1 MSTRRICIDWAG
13 PVLDGVTD
21 WLLQETDGSEV
32 LDLSS
37 TCVITPT
44 RQSGR
49 RLREALALRAAE
61 RDSALIPPMVREP
74 ATLWESNHSGRPVA
88 GPLLSLAVWCRVLL
102 DVDPKEYRGL
112 FPAPPPGRDVAWAA
126 HVGELMTR
134 VRSQLVEGGFLIR
147 DVLATHGADLEEPER
162 WQDLERLEAL
172 YLQRLEQGG
181 FVDRC
186 LRQVE
191 LTSQPVLPSQIGNVV
206 IAAVPDPS
214 LLMIRAVTQL
224 AKSLPVTVLI
234 HCDPNDID
242 SFDEWGRPLPQV
254 WRDREIPISSPADN
268 IKLGAYPLDQARCVV
283 EAIAAMGPELGPA
296 DVAVGVPD
304 SSVAPYVQD
313 QLAANGLKTFNPA
326 GQPINQHRA
335 YHAMMAAQRV
345 LSESATYRQVSQL
358 LRHPDILFALE
369 SEGELD
375 SARLLA
381 ELDDF
386 QNQTLPQSWADMKR
400 RLKDPSRYPHL
411 AKALEF
417 VERLRAAKQCDSVE
431 AAIAHWAE
439 LIYQHDQIDPQT
451 PAGEA
456 FQAVAGRFQHALS
469 EARQPL
475 LAELGFDVSEA
486 LELMLKKVSTETYY
500 EDVPEA
506 QVDLEGWLELHW
518 NDAPWLIATGMND
531 GLVPDTQVSDVF
543 LPDSLLRRLGLRSD
557 EMRLT
562 RDAYLLS
569 AMLASRRDV
578 GRVCL
583 VTGAYG
589 RAGDPLRPSRL
600 LFRCPDQE
608 LPERAALLV
617 AESAPAVRA
626 EPASISFKLEATGGQ
641 RPEPLQSLGV
651 TGLNA
656 YLRCPYRFYLQY
668 VLRAQSMADDAVELD
683 AMQLGNI
690 AHAAFHSLQNHED
703 LLADADA
710 MADLFLNQVDS
721 WVVSHFG
728 ELPPLPVRV
737 QVEALKRRLVAAAQH
752 QLELTQAGWQPWR
765 YEYACKQQMGS
776 ILVKGFLDRVDQH
789 PEKGYRIIDFKTRD
803 KRENMIKTHYA
814 PVREWTQE
822 YAVDALFGGRP
833 RAWQDLQLPIYA
845 GMLRAELGDAPI
857 QVGIFHLP
865 KAVTETGLEVWEDMD
880 ETVLQSAWHCA
891 TGIVG
896 DIEAGRFWPPAGK
909 LRYEDDF
916 DWLFPAAPEDCMNVK
931 SLVDAERGRS

>member
-1 MSTRRICIDWAG
+1 MSSRRICIDWSG
-13 PVLDGVTD
+13 PVLDGVAD
-21 WLLQETDGSEV
+21 WLLQETDGCDV

-37 TCVITPT
+37 ICVITPT

-61 RDSALIPPMVREP
+61 RDAALIPPLVREP
-74 ATLWESNHSGRPVA
+74 ASVWENGRSGQPVA

-102 DVDPKEYRGL
+102 DVDPNEYSGL
-112 FPAPPPGRDVAWAA
+112 FPTPPPSRDVAWAA
-126 HVGELMTR
+126 HVGELITR

-147 DVLATHGADLEEPER
+147 DVVATHGEDLEEPER
-162 WQDLERLEAL
+162 WQDLERLESL
-172 YLQRLEQGG
+172 YLQRLDQGG

-191 LTSQPVLPSQIGNVV
+191 LTSHPVLPPQIDNLV

-234 HCDPNDID
+234 HCDSQDMD
-242 SFDEWGRPLPQV
+242 AFDEWGRPLAQA
-254 WRDREIPISSPADN
+254 WRDREIFIPSPVEN

-283 EAIAAMGPELGPA
+283 DAIAAMGSDMGPA
-296 DVAVGVPD
+296 DIAVGVPD

-313 QLAANGLKTFNPA
+313 QLAAHGLKTFNPA
-326 GQPINQHRA
+326 GQPINQHRV

-345 LSESATYRQVSQL
+345 LSESATYRHVSQL

-369 SEGELD
+369 SEGDLD
-375 SARLLA
+375 SACLLA

-386 QNQTLPQSWADMKR
+386 QNEILPQSLADMKR
-400 RLKDPSRYPHL
+400 RMKDPNRYPHL
-411 AKALEF
+411 VKALDF
-417 VERLRAAKQCDSVE
+417 VDRLRAAKQCDSVE

-439 LIYQHDQIDPQT
+439 LIYRHDQIDPQT

-486 LELMLKKVSTETYY
+486 LELMLKNLSAETYY

-518 NDAPWLIATGMND
+518 NNAPWLIATGMND

-543 LPDSLLRRLGLRSD
+543 LPDALLRQLGLRSD
-557 EMRLT
+557 ETRLT
-562 RDAYLLS
+562 RDVYLLS
-569 AMLASRRDV
+569 AMLASRRDL

-583 VTGAYG
+583 ITGAYG

-641 RPEPLQSLGV
+641 QIEPLRTLGV

-668 VLRAQSMADDAVELD
+668 VHRAQSRADDAVELD

-721 WVVSHFG
+721 WVVSQFG

-737 QVEALKRRLVAAAQH
+737 QVEALKRRLVAAAQ
-752 QLELTQAGWQPWR
+752 QQVELTQAGWQPWR
-765 YEYACKQQMGS
+765 YEYACKQQMGAM
-776 ILVKGFLDRVDQH
+776 LVKGFLDRVDRH
-789 PEKGYRIIDFKTRD
+789 PELGYRIIDFKTRD
-803 KRENMIKTHYA
+803 KREDMVKTHFG
-814 PVREWTQE
+814 PVRDWTRE
-822 YAVDALFGGRP
+822 YAIDALFGGRP

-845 GMLRAELGDAPI
+845 AMLRAELGDAPI

-865 KAVTETGLEVWEDMD
+865 KSVAETGLEIWDDME
-880 ETVLQSAWHCA
+880 ETVLQSAWRCA
-891 TGIVG
+891 TGVVD
-896 DIEAGRFWPPAGK
+896 DIESGRFWPPAGR
-909 LRYEDDF
+909 LRYDDDF
-916 DWLFPAAPEDCMNVK
+916 DWLFPAAPEDCMDAQH
-931 SLVDAERGRS
+931 LIYAERRHS